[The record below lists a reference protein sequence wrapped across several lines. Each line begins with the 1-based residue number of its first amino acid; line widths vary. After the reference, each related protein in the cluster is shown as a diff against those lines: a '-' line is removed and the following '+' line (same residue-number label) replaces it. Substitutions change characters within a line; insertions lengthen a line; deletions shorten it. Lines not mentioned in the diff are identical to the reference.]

1 MPTGMMGQTGRPALM
16 RRQKYS
22 SAGRGG
28 PLEPPLKEVP
38 IMATQIKTPQPEGQ
52 PIFAARIWHW
62 RAKKYLYASA
72 YGLKAFPIRRNRK
85 P

>member
-1 MPTGMMGQTGRPALM
+1 MPTGMMGQTGRPALLNFS
-16 RRQKYS
+16 RRI

-38 IMATQIKTPQPEGQ
+38 NYGDPSQNNTATRRAANLRGPHLALACEKIL
-52 PIFAARIWHW
+52 ARI
-62 RAKKYLYASA
+62 RLRIEGVSD
-72 YGLKAFPIRRNRK
+72 PQK